1 MADTKPRAQTV
12 HGLAKVAVLG
22 AGWWGTTAHVPA
34 LAANPKADLV
44 AVQHHDAE
52 TAARIAADF
61 GVAHGVTTAEQLL
74 AIDGLQAVVIS
85 SVPSL
90 HYAQAMAAL
99 EAGLH
104 ILVEKPLCF
113 SGAEGYRTAAAA
125 EERGLHAMVGTT
137 YHFTSHAIEARRLM
151 LAGELGE
158 PRAITMLFTNI
169 TKGLYL
175 GLSFADAMATGG
187 ELRNEHKPP
196 YLAPGRDTYSSAAV
210 SGGGQIHT
218 QVAHAAAYVSYLT
231 DARPVEVFAKLENDG
246 APVDVYDAILMTL
259 DNGAL
264 VTLSS
269 NGTATARTMHYE
281 VRVHATG
288 GILDQELWKGTLR
301 TEVRGGDVTEY
312 PQLAT
317 EADTYPTGAPANN
330 LVDAVL
336 GDAEP
341 ISPIYHG
348 AFAAQ
353 VSEAAIESAR
363 TDQPVRL

>member
-1 MADTKPRAQTV
+1 MPQSQVV
-12 HGLAKVAVLG
+12 HGPVKVAVLG

-44 AVQHHDAE
+44 AVQHHDAA

-61 GVAHGVTTAEQLL
+61 GVANGVTKAEELL

-85 SVPSL
+85 SVPAL
-90 HYAQAMAAL
+90 HYAQAMAAI

-113 SGAEGYRTAAAA
+113 SGAEGYRIVAAA
-125 EERGLHAMVGTT
+125 EERGLHALVGTT
-137 YHFTSHAIEARRLM
+137 YHWTEHAIEARRLT
-151 LAGELGE
+151 LGGVLGE

-169 TKGLYL
+169 TKGLYQ
-175 GLSFADAMATGG
+175 GLSFADAMSTGD
-187 ELRNEHKPP
+187 ELRSENQSP

-218 QVAHAAAYVSYLT
+218 QVSHAAAYVSYLT

-246 APVDVYDAILMTL
+246 APVDVYDAILLTL

-264 VTLSS
+264 VTISS
-269 NGTATARTMHYE
+269 NGTATARTMHFE
-281 VRVHATG
+281 VRMHATG
-288 GILDQELWKGTLR
+288 GILDQELWAGTLR
-301 TEVRGGDVTEY
+301 TEVRGGDITEY
-312 PQLAT
+312 PRLA
-317 EADTYPTGAPANN
+317 EADTYPTGAPSTN

-336 GDAEP
+336 GDAGAV
-341 ISPIYHG
+341 SPIYHG

-353 VSEAAIESAR
+353 VSEAAIESSR
-363 TDQPVRL
+363 TGQLVRLG